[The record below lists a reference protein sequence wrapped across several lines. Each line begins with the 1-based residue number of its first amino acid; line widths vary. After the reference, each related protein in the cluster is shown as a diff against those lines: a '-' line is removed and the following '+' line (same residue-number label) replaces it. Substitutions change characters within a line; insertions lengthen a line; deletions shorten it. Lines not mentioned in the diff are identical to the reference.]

1 MKIKRWAVGAVQV
14 GKTWD
19 DLVKRVFNTRE
30 AADAYVAEIND
41 SKLYSLVICQDN
53 EYFRGA

>member
-19 DLVKRVFNTRE
+19 DMVKRVFTTYEGAMR
-30 AADAYVAEIND
+30 YVADLND

-53 EYFRGA
+53 EYFKGA